1 MSIFWHPHPSASAEI
16 PFASAVVQ
24 QQASS
29 DGRYPVLPAAVY
41 SVLSWDDK
49 LHTV

>member
-16 PFASAVVQ
+16 PSASAVVQ

-29 DGRYPVLPAAVY
+29 DGRYPVLPVY
-41 SVLSWDDK
+41 SVLLWDDK